1 LKKIILF
8 FLFYIMVQ
16 GAALAGDVVLTWIDN
31 SDDENGFVIE
41 RTLSA
46 NCFDGWEVIGYTGA
60 NQNSFTDIRIPG
72 ACYRVATY
80 NQHGLSTYSNP
91 VKVL

>member
-1 LKKIILF
+1 
-8 FLFYIMVQ
+8 MVQ

-72 ACYRVATY
+72 QCYSVATY

-91 VKVL
+91 AKVL